1 MRRTPRRNTYTTAV
15 GAKKDTLLLEQCT
28 SDQVWR
34 RTCLGWGGG
43 GEGGVEVVRSEGSS
57 EAGWGK

>member
-15 GAKKDTLLLEQCT
+15 GAKKDTLCWSSVQAIRFGGE
-28 SDQVWR
+28 
-34 RTCLGWGGG
+34 RTWDGGG
-43 GEGGVEVVRSEGSS
+43 GGGGVNVVRSEGSS